1 MPAGGKRMR
10 IALLVLL
17 LLPAGGAAYWAG
29 RHFWG
34 SYHYRAAEQ
43 ALERRDFAE
52 ADAHLKKCLGASPGN
67 LTWRLAAAQTARR
80 RGDYRAAQD
89 HLAAYEKEGGSADS
103 LARERKLLLVQQGGD
118 PALIEDLLSSC
129 ERSPDAPDT
138 PPVLEAVLQGIDAA
152 LKSATAKGAKP
163 PAEYLARARRAA
175 DLWLRLRPGPADQ
188 AQGLVWRADFLRR
201 GDDRPGAIAD
211 LRKAVEVAPDHFE
224 ARLELAE
231 LVAPEDPREAASL
244 LEAVRQRHPDDNR
257 VRYPLALV
265 RRSLGQPDEAKHL
278 LDEVL
283 VSEPDHAAAL
293 VVRGQLALD
302 AQQPDEAER
311 LLRRAW
317 TLAPDEPETNLALSN
332 CLKVVGRADEAK
344 TYEDRFLQ
352 IKAQRAR
359 KVIDPTHRE

>member
-10 IALLVLL
+10 IALLALL
-17 LLPAGGAAYWAG
+17 LLPAGGGAYWAG

-34 SYHYRAAEQ
+34 SYHYRAAEE

-52 ADAHLKKCLGASPGN
+52 ADAHLKKCLDASPGN

-89 HLAAYEKEGGSADS
+89 RLAAYEKEGGSAEA
-103 LARERKLLLVQQGGD
+103 LAQERKLLLAQQGD
-118 PALIEDLLSSC
+118 PALIDALLSSC
-129 ERSPDAPDT
+129 EGRPKAPET
-138 PPVLEAVLQGIDAA
+138 ASVLEAVLQGIDTA
-152 LKSATAKGAKP
+152 LKAASAKGAKP
-163 PAEYLARARRAA
+163 PPEYLARARRAA
-175 DLWLRLRPGPADQ
+175 GLWLELRPGPADQ
-188 AQGLVWRADFLRR
+188 AQGLVWRADFLRL
-201 GDDRPGAIAD
+201 GNDRPGAVAE
-211 LRKAVEVAPDHFE
+211 LRKALEVAPDHFE

-231 LVAPEDPREAASL
+231 LVAPEDPREAAGL
-244 LEAVRQRHPDDNR
+244 LEALRRRHPDDNR

-265 RRSLGQPDEAKHL
+265 RRSLGQPDEAKQL

-283 VSEPDHAAAL
+283 ASEPDHAEAL
-293 VVRGQLALD
+293 VVRGELALD
-302 AQQPDEAER
+302 AQQPAEAER

-317 TLAPDEPETNLALSN
+317 TLAPDEPEANLALSN
-332 CLKVVGRADEAK
+332 CLKVQGRADEAK